1 MLETARAR
9 RRTKLHAEF
18 SVRDASAP
26 EALWKRAGARVRVPR
41 ALEFLN
47 WTPRS
52 RSCTSTYQVLRGA
65 GHGLAHGTHSRE
77 GGRRRADPARPSR
90 RERSWMI
97 RAAERTNPAVL
108 THLMGCIK
116 CMQMAPRNCRKC
128 QRVVRP
134 WEMIN
139 NQRPPRRGATYEK
152 ASHRG
157 NGGSTRTFMNQEMG
171 PSLKVIEL
179 RGRDGGGR
187 TWP

>member
-1 MLETARAR
+1 M
-9 RRTKLHAEF
+9 
-18 SVRDASAP
+18 RDASAP

-108 THLMGCIK
+108 THLSLSSK
-116 CMQMAPRNCRKC
+116 HLFLLTAAYTQLSRADALLKQSRNMLT
-128 QRVVRP
+128 VA
-134 WEMIN
+134 
-139 NQRPPRRGATYEK
+139 RGAEI
-152 ASHRG
+152 S
-157 NGGSTRTFMNQEMG
+157 
-171 PSLKVIEL
+171 V
-179 RGRDGGGR
+179 GR
-187 TWP
+187 